1 MFMRQA
7 KQLLACIGPALQLGT
22 LAALVSLWLGLSGL
36 LVVSR
41 GNPEAFLVTTFG
53 RFSMDDAFENLNGV
67 TVDLWCVHSFLV
79 LIAIAAVWY
88 RRPDVLA
95 VLMLGPAMA
104 SAIALPG
111 QRWSDPNWFD
121 VVAVCVICWLVST
134 VVGVAYW
141 VLRRRKTHSTS
152 SVKQAGPAASSDRTC
167 SGANSDSPQ

>member
-7 KQLLACIGPALQLGT
+7 KQLLARIGSALQLGT
-22 LAALVSLWLGLSGL
+22 LAALVSVWLGLSGL

-67 TVDLWCVHSFLV
+67 TVGLWCVHSFLV
-79 LIAIAAVWY
+79 VTAIAAVWY

-95 VLMLGPAMA
+95 VLMLGPVMA

-134 VVGVAYW
+134 VVGVVYW
-141 VLRRRKTHSTS
+141 FLGRRKTHSTS
-152 SVKQAGPAASSDRTC
+152 SVKQSGPAAFSDRTGA
-167 SGANSDSPQ
+167 GANGES